1 MAKYISFFNY
11 DHQPPYCREQIQKSP
26 THILFQDRA
35 PLTAGLERILISHHF
50 HFIPIAP
57 PPPSPTPHKVRFD
70 YSEEIQFPSLT
81 SEGRLLGERIEE

>member
-57 PPPSPTPHKVRFD
+57 SPTPHKVRFD
-70 YSEEIQFPSLT
+70 YWRNSISISYVRRKDYL
-81 SEGRLLGERIEE
+81 ERE

>member
-50 HFIPIAP
+50 HFIPIVP
-57 PPPSPTPHKVRFD
+57 PPPALPHSP
-70 YSEEIQFPSLT
+70 
-81 SEGRLLGERIEE
+81 